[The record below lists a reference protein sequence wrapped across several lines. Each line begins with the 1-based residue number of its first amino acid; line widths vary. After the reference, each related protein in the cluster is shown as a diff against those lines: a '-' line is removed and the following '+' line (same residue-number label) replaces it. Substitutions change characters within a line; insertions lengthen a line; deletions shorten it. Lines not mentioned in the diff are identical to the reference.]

1 MPTAPTA
8 KQLIEA
14 YAPAPPELA
23 EQFTVHRDRARKYLE
38 LVQVAEIN
46 TRSLQLR
53 EATDPEAV
61 ARYADAYKAGEDLPP
76 IVCFR
81 DPTDDIL
88 HLADGHHRVAAA
100 KRAQLCELHAI
111 VRPGDRRAAVLYAAG
126 SNEQHG
132 LPRTNADKRK
142 VVSTLLADG
151 EWKTWSNRELARV
164 SRTSEGFVRLVRK
177 DVGAEVTEIKRKD
190 GSKQQPRNAKAKQ
203 PRQTSLLDKYS
214 AEALVVDETW
224 QRMRELPGSEH
235 LNEVKA
241 RILTAL
247 YHYNQARD
255 PGAEP
260 ADCAML
266 RTVLEKHIGCPI
278 DVHGGQLAASNLITR
293 DAGGGFQLTSE
304 IYHAIDDILRPIKPV
319 DVPPTRCEIHTNLVA
334 WPEIAARLRVAVAA
348 SGISANA
355 YATKH
360 NLPYLA
366 LVRTIAEG
374 VEPSDEGVA
383 DTLYDHGAAL
393 PSPDVNERI
402 LEASERIMLG
412 KGEGPEEITAGDPML
427 TIEQVA
433 DLLKAAMKSA
443 GCNGITSKEMAD
455 HYGWNTAE
463 LDRVLAG
470 HFISDAHYGPMYDV
484 AVAHMRMTA
493 EAAQRKAA
501 PADPTPSPEVPPAP
515 APRSDDGAKVCDN
528 TPLRPLGLRRLDKQR
543 EILALRLRGGKLAW
557 QGSDDDLF
565 LLARIA
571 GVPSAPTAWIDAAR
585 ATARVDFLSALARE
599 CADRV
604 QTGETMNAR
613 KWPQLAELCRLW
625 SLDHQAI
632 EIEAERAVP
641 A

>member
-1 MPTAPTA
+1 MPATAPA
-8 KQLIEA
+8 V
-14 YAPAPPELA
+14 APAPPELA

-111 VRPGDRRAAVLYAAG
+111 VRPGDRRAAILYAAG

-142 VVSTLLADG
+142 VVSTLLADS
-151 EWKTWSNRELARV
+151 EWKAWSNRELARV

-190 GSKQQPRNAKAKQ
+190 GTKQQARNAKAKQ
-203 PRQTSLLDKYS
+203 PRQTSLLD
-214 AEALVVDETW
+214 ECGDERQWVNEHW
-224 QRMRELPGSEH
+224 QNLRNLPIFGVNMHETK
-235 LNEVKA
+235 L
-241 RILTAL
+241 RILAAL
-247 YHYNQARD
+247 YAYNEEADPSARD
-255 PGAEP
+255 VNEDVP
-260 ADCAML
+260 ML
-266 RTVLEKHIGCPI
+266 HDTLALHIGTAP
-278 DVHGGQLAASNLITR
+278 DVHPAGLVASELITKTGKGYR
-293 DAGGGFQLTSE
+293 LTATTLQQ
-304 IYHAIDDILRPIKPV
+304 ITDILAPRPAKPV
-319 DVPPTRCEIHTNLVA
+319 DVPPTRADPGIAVTEI
-334 WPEIAARLRVAVAA
+334 IARLRIALA
-348 SGISANA
+348 SADTTATA

-360 NLPYLA
+360 RLPYLA
-366 LVRTIAEG
+366 LAKLLATGI
-374 VEPSDEGVA
+374 SND
-383 DTLYDHGAAL
+383 DTYGPIYDHALTLPDTSAA
-393 PSPDVNERI
+393 PAPPADEIPDTD
-402 LEASERIMLG
+402 
-412 KGEGPEEITAGDPML
+412 GPEEIT
-427 TIEQVA
+427 
-433 DLLKAAMKSA
+433 
-443 GCNGITSKEMAD
+443 
-455 HYGWNTAE
+455 
-463 LDRVLAG
+463 
-470 HFISDAHYGPMYDV
+470 
-484 AVAHMRMTA
+484 
-493 EAAQRKAA
+493 A
-501 PADPTPSPEVPPAP
+501 PADPTPSPEVPASAAADPAAHEP
-515 APRSDDGAKVCDN
+515 SP
-528 TPLRPLGLRRLDKQR
+528 PLRPLGLRRLDKQR